1 MFRGGEQ
8 WVQKSGGALGGRVFG
23 EGEQWVQKS
32 GGAKGGD
39 MLEQVSSGYRRVEVP
54 YVETV

>member
-1 MFRGGEQ
+1 VGTEEWRCQ
-8 WVQKSGGALGGRVFG
+8 RWRHVRA
-23 EGEQWVQKS
+23 GEQWVQKS

-54 YVETV
+54 